1 VSDNFYK
8 YTEAMI
14 QLEEEYKREIERMM
28 TGGKTKSK

>member
-14 QLEEEYKREIERMM
+14 QLEEEYKREIERMIS
-28 TGGKTKSK
+28 GGQAKGK